1 MSGRITSVAASQKDE
16 VLDLSESLAA
26 AQRGSGR
33 LQPTDSDRD
42 ITVETGY
49 IIQQAVMQLRRQAGE
64 NVVGYKIGLTSP
76 ASQELFSASQP
87 IAGLLW
93 ERSVFEE
100 TDRISLAGMHA
111 PLVEVE
117 VAFIMRSALEGPGVT
132 ADEVLAATETISVAL
147 EIVDSRWSGGQPG
160 LGQIV
165 ADNANAAA
173 IVMGPRISS
182 TDLDLSTIRV
192 DVQIGQQGLN
202 GKGTNVM
209 GNPLHAV
216 SWLVGHLSTQNKR
229 IEAGQIIL
237 SGTMTVPTPVHP
249 ADRVR
254 VEIGGLGT
262 MAVTIGDS

>member
-1 MSGRITSVAASQKDE
+1 MSGRITSGAALQTDD
-16 VLDLSESLAA
+16 VQGISESLAA
-26 AQRGSGR
+26 AQRGLGR
-33 LQPTDSDRD
+33 LEPTDSDRD

-49 IIQQAVMQLRRQAGE
+49 IIQQAVMQLREQAGE

-93 ERSVFEE
+93 EGSVFEE
-100 TDRISLAGMHA
+100 ADRISLAGMHA

-117 VAFIMRSALEGPGVT
+117 MAFIMRTALEGPGVT
-132 ADEVLAATETISVAL
+132 AGEVMAATETISVAL

-160 LGQIV
+160 LGQIL

-182 TDLDLSTIRV
+182 TDLDVSSIRV
-192 DVQIGQQGLN
+192 DVQVGQQSLSGR
-202 GKGTNVM
+202 GTNVM

-216 SWLVGHLSTQNKR
+216 SWLVEQLSTQNKR

-249 ADRVR
+249 GDRIR
-254 VEIGGLGT
+254 VDIRGLGT
-262 MAVTIGDS
+262 MAVTIADS

>member
-1 MSGRITSVAASQKDE
+1 MSVQITSVGASQTE
-16 VLDLSESLAA
+16 EILGIAESLAA
-26 AQRGSGR
+26 AQGGLGR
-33 LQPTDSDRD
+33 IQPTDSDRD

-49 IIQQAVMQLRRQAGE
+49 IIQQTVTQLRRQAGE

-87 IAGLLW
+87 IAGSLW

-117 VAFIMRSALEGPGVT
+117 VAFIMRTALEGPGIT
-132 ADEVLAATETISVAL
+132 AREALAATETISLAL
-147 EIVDSRWSGGQPG
+147 EIVDSRWSGDQPG

-173 IVMGPRISS
+173 IVMGPRISN
-182 TDLDLSTIRV
+182 TDLDVSTIQV
-192 DVQIGQQGLN
+192 NVQIEQQTLS
-202 GKGTNVM
+202 GKATNVM

-216 SWLVGHLSTQNKR
+216 SWLVDQLSTQNKR
-229 IEAGQIIL
+229 IEAGQTIL

-249 ADRVR
+249 GDRIR
-254 VEIGGLGT
+254 VDIRGLAT
-262 MAVTIGDS
+262 MAVTIADS